1 MAVNEAGS
9 TLIYKKPFSFTW
21 TLNDTEV
28 NSMRSKKSLKSPCF
42 SVLLQPPTPS
52 QPELNSLWHL
62 LLWKNDIFLCQ
73 GWHTNDLYASYACP
87 PEKGSMYIQK
97 CCFSIDGKSRNNT
110 ERHYFEVNN
119 EKPIKLITAE
129 RIDSLGGYSRY
140 LRAGLSIRV
149 EVEINAEF
157 HAPLGFPS
165 DEVSQSIYKLY
176 KNKVLTDTAIKCRDK
191 EFKVHRA
198 VLASQSPVFQAMFE
212 VGMKEKQSAVIEVS
226 DITPEAMSDLVTY
239 LYTGTTPNLKTLA
252 SELLEAAEKYQLP
265 HLLTKCENELGRN
278 IKDTN
283 VVEMILLADLHGRSA
298 LKKACV
304 MFIHCNFANVFKTSE
319 WADFKEHKASLL
331 VEVLENVL
339 ENVLAPK

>member
-1 MAVNEAGS
+1 MAVIEAGS
-9 TLIYKKPFSFTW
+9 MLSYKTPFSFTW

-28 NSMRSKKSLKSPCF
+28 DSIRSKKSLKSPCF
-42 SVLLQPPTPS
+42 SVLLPPTPS

-62 LLWKNDIFLCQ
+62 LLWENDMFLCQ
-73 GWHTNDLYASYACP
+73 GWQPDDLYASYVCP

-97 CCFSIDGKSRNNT
+97 CCFSFEGQLSRNDT
-110 ERHYFEVNN
+110 QRCYFEVNN
-119 EKPIKLITAE
+119 EKPIKLVRAEIITLHQVN
-129 RIDSLGGYSRY
+129 RLGQGF
-140 LRAGLSIRV
+140 LRAGKTFRV
-149 EVEINAEF
+149 EVEINVEF

-176 KNKVLTDTAIKCRDK
+176 KNKVLTDTAIKCGDK

-198 VLASQSPVFQAMFE
+198 VLASRSPVFQAMFE
-212 VGMKEKQSAVIEVS
+212 VDMKEKQSGVIEVS

-283 VVEMILLADLHGRSA
+283 VVEMLLLADLHGRSA
-298 LKKACV
+298 LKRACFN
-304 MFIHCNFANVFKTSE
+304 FIRCNSANVFQTSE
-319 WADFKEHKASLL
+319 WADFKEHKVSLL

-339 ENVLAPK
+339 TPK

>member
-1 MAVNEAGS
+1 MAVKEAGS

-62 LLWKNDIFLCQ
+62 LLTENDMFLCQ

-97 CCFSIDGKSRNNT
+97 CCFSIEGMHSRHNT
-110 ERHYFEVNN
+110 GRHYFEVNN

-129 RIDSLGGYSRY
+129 LLDYSFY
-140 LRAGLSIRV
+140 LREGRTIRV

-176 KNKVLTDTAIKCRDK
+176 KNKVLTDTAIKCGDK

-198 VLASQSPVFQAMFE
+198 VLASRSPVFQAMFE
-212 VGMKEKQSAVIEVS
+212 VDMKEKQSGVIQVS

-239 LYTGTTPNLKTLA
+239 LYTGTAPNLKTLA
-252 SELLEAAEKYQLP
+252 SELLEAAEKYQLF

-283 VVEMILLADLHGRSA
+283 VVEMLLLADLHGRSA
-298 LKKACV
+298 LKKACFK
-304 MFIHCNFANVFKTSE
+304 FIRLNSVKVFQTSE
-319 WADFKEHKASLL
+319 WADFKEHKDQYASLF
-331 VEVLENVL
+331 VEFLENTL
-339 ENVLAPK
+339 TM